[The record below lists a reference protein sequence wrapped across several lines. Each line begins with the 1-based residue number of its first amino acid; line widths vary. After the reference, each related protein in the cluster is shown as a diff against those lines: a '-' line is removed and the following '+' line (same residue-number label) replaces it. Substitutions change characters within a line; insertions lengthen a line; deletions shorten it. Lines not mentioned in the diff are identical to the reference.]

1 MRALLHLSNL
11 SRNEQ
16 LVASKCWSQISRRM
30 YSMAD
35 GQNQDGLQVEFEE
48 WSRVLE
54 MHLKE

>member
-16 LVASKCWSQISRRM
+16 LVVSKCWSQISRRM

-48 WSRVLE
+48 
-54 MHLKE
+54 